1 MSKTR
6 IGELQSLVARL
17 QTDRNAHVDA
27 ITEIDAAFD
36 ALGIAVPKAKK
47 RGRKSKKTVAAK
59 PLAKKKAKRKKYRVT
74 ANDFVLATIKEA
86 STKGATGA
94 QISKAWK
101 AAGRPGDAYNALSTL
116 AKEMK
121 IKREKLQG
129 AQGSVYRVA

>member
-36 ALGIAVPKAKK
+36 ALGIAVPKTKK
-47 RGRKSKKTVAAK
+47 RGRKSKKTVAVK
-59 PLAKKKAKRKKYRVT
+59 PLATKKAKRKKYRLT
-74 ANDFVLATIKEA
+74 ANDFVLATIKKA
-86 STKGATGA
+86 SAKGATGA
-94 QISKAWK
+94 QISKAWSVT
-101 AAGRPGDAYNALSTL
+101 GRPGDAYNALSTL
-116 AKEMK
+116 AKEKK
-121 IKREKLQG
+121 IKREKLKG